1 MKKLL
6 AKIKSKKKGFTLVE
20 LIVVIAII
28 AILAAILVPTLTK
41 YIGKTKQTA
50 VEANAKSIYTAASAA
65 ATDVIV
71 DGYTLIGTTASPVTV
86 GSFDASLAVGGSTG
100 DIYSIQ
106 EYMDTVPDISGA
118 DDKLEV
124 TLNGD
129 GVVSVYLKDGGKE
142 CTYPA

>member
-1 MKKLL
+1 MKKLI
-6 AKIKSKKKGFTLVE
+6 AKIKSKKKGFTLIE

-41 YIGKTKQTA
+41 YIGKSKQSAIDANTKT
-50 VEANAKSIYTAASAA
+50 IYTAASAA

-71 DGYTLIGTTASPVTV
+71 DGKTLVSGPV
-86 GSFDASLAVGGSTG
+86 SQFDTSLDDAGSTG

-106 EYMDTVPDISGA
+106 EYMDTVPDISGSG
-118 DDKLEV
+118 DELIV
-124 TLNGD
+124 TLDGD
-129 GVVSVYLKDGGKE
+129 GVKSVYLKDGGKD